1 MTGKEAVSYIHSVS
15 WMGSRP
21 GLERITK
28 LLSLMGNPEREL
40 KVIHVA
46 GTNGKGSTCAMLA
59 EILKHNDFKTGL
71 FTSPYVLEFNER
83 IRVNGENIS
92 DEALGE
98 VTEYVKAFAE
108 SMDEKPTEFELL
120 TAIAFEFFKREECDY
135 VVMETGLGGRLDST
149 NVVEAPVLS
158 VITGIALDHTAV
170 LGDTVEKIAYEKSG
184 IIKKGRPVVLGEL
197 PDEAYSV
204 IKDYADT
211 MDAPVHNVNMADMS
225 FWCSTLAGSEF
236 VYKNTSK
243 YNLTL
248 LGEHQLKNAMLV
260 LRICDVLTE
269 MGITVHDHPRK
280 MGLSEVRW
288 PARFEML
295 SKDPLIIFDGAH
307 NPQGISAAVYNIKRY
322 FGRKKAVLL
331 MGVMEDKDHGEM
343 TDALADVAS
352 CVHTVTPANPRAMKA
367 EALAEEF
374 SASGI
379 PAVPHGDFDSAV
391 AAAVSDAREN
401 GAPLFALGSLYMY
414 GDLLSAVKRY
424 LERE

>member
-21 GLERITK
+21 GLERITR
-28 LLSLMGNPEREL
+28 LLSLMGDPQKGQR
-40 KVIHVA
+40 VIHVA

-59 EILKHNDFKTGL
+59 ETLKHNAFKTGL

-98 VTEYVKAFAE
+98 VTEYVKTFAE
-108 SMDEKPTEFELL
+108 QMDECPTEFELL

-149 NVVEAPVLS
+149 NVIEDPVLS
-158 VITGIALDHTAV
+158 VITGIALDHTSI

-197 PDEAYSV
+197 PDEAYGV

-211 MDAPVHNVNMADMS
+211 MDAPVHRVNMDDMS

-236 VYKNTSK
+236 VYKNTRK
-243 YNLTL
+243 YNLSL

-260 LRICDVLTE
+260 LKVCDVMSD
-269 MGITVHDHPRK
+269 MGITVHDHPRR

-307 NPQGISAAVYNIKRY
+307 NPQGISAAVYNIKKY

-331 MGVMEDKDHGEM
+331 MGVMEDKDHGKM
-343 TDALADVAS
+343 TGALSEIAS

-374 SASGI
+374 SAAGI
-379 PAVPHGDFDSAV
+379 PATAHADFDSAV
-391 AAAVSDAREN
+391 AAAIADAREKD
-401 GAPLFALGSLYMY
+401 APVFALGSLYMY
-414 GDLLSAVKRY
+414 AEVLDAVKRY
-424 LERE
+424 L

>member
-21 GLERITK
+21 GLERITR
-28 LLSLMGNPEREL
+28 LLSLMGNPQKGQRF
-40 KVIHVA
+40 IHVA

-59 EILKHNDFKTGL
+59 ETLKHNDFKTGL

-98 VTEYVKAFAE
+98 VTEYVKTFAE
-108 SMDEKPTEFELL
+108 QMDECPTEFELL

-135 VVMETGLGGRLDST
+135 VVLETGLGGRLDST
-149 NVVEAPVLS
+149 NVIEDPVVS
-158 VITGIALDHTAV
+158 VITGIALDHTAI
-170 LGDTVEKIAYEKSG
+170 LGDTEEKIAFEKSG

-197 PDEAYSV
+197 SAEAAGV
-204 IKDYADT
+204 IERYAAE
-211 MDAPVHNVNMADMS
+211 MDAPVHRVNMDDMS
-225 FWCSTLAGSEF
+225 FWCTTLAGSEF
-236 VYKNTSK
+236 VYKNTTK
-243 YNLTL
+243 FNLSL
-248 LGEHQLKNAMLV
+248 LGEHQLKNAMLALKV
-260 LRICDVLTE
+260 CDVMSD
-269 MGITVHDHPRK
+269 MGITVHVHPRK

-307 NPQGISAAVYNIKRY
+307 NPQGISAAVYNIKKY
-322 FGRKKAVLL
+322 FGSKKVVLL
-331 MGVMEDKDHGEM
+331 MGVMEDKDHGVM
-343 TDALADVAS
+343 TDALAEIAS

-367 EALAEEF
+367 DALAAEF

-379 PAVPHGDFDSAV
+379 PSTPHADFHSALT
-391 AAAVSDAREN
+391 AAVEDAAGEN
-401 GAPLFALGSLYMY
+401 APVFALGSLYMY
-414 GDLLSAVKRY
+414 AEVLDAVKKR
-424 LERE
+424 